1 MGSSVGPGW
10 SLGVPGSSLGAF
22 WVPRD
27 GQTNMGAH
35 FVGSRDSFRS
45 VKKWLEIIF
54 LRSWEPNS
62 DISRVSSMPTSQI

>member
-27 GQTNMGAH
+27 DQKNMGAH
-35 FVGSRDSFRS
+35 FVESRDCFRS
-45 VKKWLEIIF
+45 VKKWLEITF
-54 LRSWEPNS
+54 LRSWHAHFA
-62 DISRVSSMPTSQI
+62 DLM